1 MRDRVQLVR
10 LGAASQLTQ
19 AGGGIL
25 VEEDPK
31 TGVRY
36 NGL

>member
-1 MRDRVQLVR
+1 MRDPVQLVR
-10 LGAASQLTQ
+10 LGAASRLTQ

-25 VEEDPK
+25 FVEDPE

>member
-1 MRDRVQLVR
+1 MRDHVQLVR
-10 LGAASQLTQ
+10 LGLASKLTQ

-36 NGL
+36 NGI